1 MNVNVLDFETFWS
14 SKEYTLSKM
23 GPVEYIRDPRFDVQ
37 MVGVSVNGA
46 PAQVFDDS
54 ASAVAQFDPTDVFV
68 GHNMGGFDAL
78 ILSERFGFYPRRIWD
93 TIWMARWCGLARIGA
108 ESHAALTELLGN
120 GMKKAGTVVSDGKQY
135 PREFTSE
142 ERFFFREYCADD
154 VNQCRDNMQAMLPYM
169 TDDALRFMSLTAR
182 MATEPVFVLDEAM
195 LAEYIKQLDAEAE
208 DARQKIMSLF
218 HFSNLQEFF
227 QAIRSADKFADML
240 RALGVE
246 PPTKIS
252 EKKTATAIAKIEA
265 QMAELEG
272 CATAA
277 CGATG
282 NVGAGVYAQD
292 AGDRRSVL
300 QRQMVALR
308 EHGVRAYAF
317 SKSDLDFLELR
328 EHEDLRVRLL
338 VETRL
343 EFNSSILRS
352 RAETLL
358 KFARQHKPLPIMLS
372 AFKAHT
378 SRYSAGMSEGK
389 SDGVQAQ
396 NLSKRNPA
404 HLVLRKAIQAPKGY
418 KIVAAD
424 SSQVELRVNAWMAQ
438 QQDLLAQLREG
449 RDPYAEL
456 AVRFDSQYTAQQIH
470 DGAKSGDKDCKK
482 LRNVAKQLLL
492 ACGYGTSAQKFA
504 MTVLRQGM
512 HLAEDREEHN
522 AIAEQYHTIYR
533 TTNYS
538 IVYFWKRCGQVLR
551 ELIAGY
557 SGKFGGPNDD
567 TFEYGMM
574 RIGPL
579 ERAVPSIRLPSG
591 YILRYPNL
599 RLNDAGE
606 IVYDFKLGKNIVPRR
621 IYSAALDE
629 NLCQSLA
636 FQTLQYQAC
645 RMDEAGIQLKC
656 NIHDSWATVVPESDA
671 EATAQMMVHYM
682 RQVPPWLA
690 GCPLDAESECGDDFT
705 VV

>member
-14 SKEYTLSKM
+14 SKDYTLSKI
-23 GPVEYIRDPRFDVQ
+23 GPVEYIRDPRFDAQ

-46 PAQVFDDS
+46 PAVVHDDC
-54 ASAVAQFDPTDVFV
+54 AGAVAQFDSEDVFI

-78 ILSERFGFYPRRIWD
+78 ILSERFGFYPRHIWD
-93 TIWMARWCGLARIGA
+93 TIWMARWCGLSRISP
-108 ESHAALTELLGN
+108 ENHAALTALLGN
-120 GMKKAGTVVSDGKQY
+120 GEKKAGTVVSDGKQF
-135 PREFTSE
+135 PQEFTPE
-142 ERFFFREYCADD
+142 EAAFFRGYCADD

-182 MATEPVFVLDEAM
+182 MATAPVFVLDEVM
-195 LAEYIKQLDAEAE
+195 LDEYIKQLDTEAD
-208 DARQKIMSLF
+208 DARRSIMGTF
-218 HFSNLQEFF
+218 HFGSLQEFF
-227 QAIRSADKFADML
+227 EALRSAERFASML
-240 RALGVE
+240 KSLGVE

-252 EKKTATAIAKIEA
+252 EKKTATAIAKVEA
-265 QMAELEG
+265 QIAALGNTPELQNQL
-272 CATAA
+272 A
-277 CGATG
+277 
-282 NVGAGVYAQD
+282 
-292 AGDRRSVL
+292 
-300 QRQMVALR
+300 ALR
-308 EHGVRAYAF
+308 EDGVRTYAF
-317 SKSDLDFLELR
+317 SKTDLDFLELR
-328 EHEDLRVRLL
+328 EHEDPRVRLL

-378 SRYSAGMSEGK
+378 SRYSAGTSEGK
-389 SDGVQAQ
+389 SDGVQVQ

-404 HLVLRKAIQAPKGY
+404 HLVLRKAIQAPKRY

-438 QQDLLAQLREG
+438 QEDLLAQLREG

-456 AVRFDSQYTAQQIH
+456 AVRFDNRYTAKDIH

-492 ACGYGTSAQKFA
+492 ACGYGTSHQKFA
-504 MTVLRQGM
+504 MTLLRQGM
-512 HLAEDREEHN
+512 HLSPDREAHN

-533 TTNYS
+533 NTNAA

-551 ELIAGY
+551 SLIAGY
-557 SGKFGGPNDD
+557 GGSFGGPNDD

-574 RIGPL
+574 RLGPL
-579 ERAVPSIRLPSG
+579 EREVASIRLPSG

-599 RLNDAGE
+599 RLNEAGE

-621 IYSAALDE
+621 IYGSALDE
-629 NLCQSLA
+629 NCCQSLA
-636 FQTLQYQAC
+636 FQTLMYQAC

-656 NIHDSWATVVPESDA
+656 NIHDSWATVVPEADA

-690 GCPLDAESECGDDFT
+690 ECPLDAEFEIGENFK

>member
-1 MNVNVLDFETFWS
+1 MNVNVLDFETFWD

-23 GPVEYIRDPRFDVQ
+23 GPVEYVRDPRFDAQ

-54 ASAVAQFDPTDVFV
+54 ASSVAQFDPADVFV

-78 ILSERFGFYPRRIWD
+78 ILSERFGFYPRHVWD

-120 GMKKAGTVVSDGKQY
+120 GTKKAGTVVSDGKQY
-135 PREFTSE
+135 PQEFTPE
-142 ERFFFREYCADD
+142 ERAFFREYCADD
-154 VNQCRDNMQAMLPYM
+154 VNQCRENMQAMLPYM

-246 PPTKIS
+246 PPTKVS
-252 EKKTATAIAKIEA
+252 EKKTATAIAKVEA
-265 QMAELEG
+265 QLG
-272 CATAA
+272 AA
-277 CGATG
+277 PS
-282 NVGAGVYAQD
+282 AGVAGGQD
-292 AGDRRSVL
+292 IRGVL
-300 QRQMVALR
+300 QAHLAELR
-308 EHGVRAYAF
+308 EHGVRSYAF

-328 EHEDLRVRLL
+328 EHEDSRVRLL

-358 KFARQHKPLPIMLS
+358 KFARQHKPLPIILS

-378 SRYSAGMSEGK
+378 SRYSAGTSEGK
-389 SDGVQAQ
+389 SDGVQVQ

-456 AVRFDSQYTAQQIH
+456 AVRFDSRYTAKDIH

-482 LRNVAKQLLL
+482 LRNVSKILLL
-492 ACGYGTSAQKFA
+492 ACGYGTSHQKFA
-504 MTVLRQGM
+504 MTLLRQGM

-533 TTNYS
+533 TTNAS

-557 SGKFGGPNDD
+557 SGKFGGPNND

-574 RIGPL
+574 RLGPL

-606 IVYDFKLGKNIVPRR
+606 IVYDFKLGKNLVPRR
-621 IYSAALDE
+621 IYSSALDE

-636 FQTLQYQAC
+636 FQSLMYQAC
-645 RMDEAGIQLKC
+645 RMDEVGIQLKC

-671 EATAQMMVHYM
+671 EAMAQMMVHYM
-682 RQVPPWLA
+682 RQGPPWLA
-690 GCPLDAESECGDDFT
+690 GCPLDAEAEVGETFE